1 MRVSQIQA
9 HCLPHN
15 TDTFRSQS
23 KSFLYL
29 KTFYVGEV
37 WASDLALV
45 PKPVNKTTGVPDPA
59 ASAEFLS
66 QLREHTQGFR
76 VANDTLTP
84 EDEGETKERAPRVH
98 LGARR

>member
-45 PKPVNKTTGVPDPA
+45 PKPVNKTTGVSDPA

-66 QLREHTQGFR
+66 QVREHTQEFR